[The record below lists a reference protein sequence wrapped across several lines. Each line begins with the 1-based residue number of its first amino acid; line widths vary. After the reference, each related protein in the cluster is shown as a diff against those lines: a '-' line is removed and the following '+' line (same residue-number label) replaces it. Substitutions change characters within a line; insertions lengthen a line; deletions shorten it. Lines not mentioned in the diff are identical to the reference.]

1 MHNQRLID
9 FFLQAEPGVLIP
21 REEIMGAVQR
31 EDTELNWHRT
41 QCAIGSIR
49 LQLAKHGRLINVV
62 KLKGYMVVRPEHH
75 DLKEGA
81 QLKKAHNILTVT
93 RTAKANNPEATGV
106 EVASQI
112 LGLTTNHINDIER
125 KRIELNA
132 LYTNFLRRE

>member
-1 MHNQRLID
+1 MYSQELMGL
-9 FFLQAEPGVLIP
+9 FLRAEPGVLIP
-21 REEIMGAVQR
+21 REEIMEAVQR

-41 QCAIGSIR
+41 QCAIGDIR
-49 LQLAKHGRLINVV
+49 LQLATHGILVNGV
-62 KLKGYMVVRPEHH
+62 KLKGYIVVRPEHH

-93 RTAKANNPEATGV
+93 RTAKANNPVATGV

-112 LGLTTNHINDIER
+112 LGLTTNHLNDIER

-132 LYTNFLRRE
+132 RYTNFLRR